1 MNIALM
7 MENSQAGKNA
17 LVLEQLQAVAAG
29 NHDAV
34 FNVGMSDEQDHHLT
48 YIHLGIMASILLNA
62 EAVDFVVTGC
72 GTGQGALMSLNIHPG
87 VVCGYCIDPADA
99 FLFAQI
105 NNGNALSL
113 PFAKGFGWGAEL
125 NVRYIFEKAFT
136 GRKGEGYPVERKE
149 PQVRNAGILNQVK
162 QAVIKDNYLDT
173 LRAIDPELVKTAVS
187 GPRFRN
193 ACSPTAKSRKLWRL
207 SKNCWPAPDVLQVA
221 EYRPPVLPTACCL
234 TQLR

>member
-17 LVLEQLQAVAAG
+17 LVLTQLEAVAAD
-29 NHDAV
+29 NNDAV
-34 FNVGMSDEQDHHLT
+34 FNVGMQDDQDHHLT

-62 EAVDFVVTGC
+62 SAVEFVVTGC

-136 GRKGEGYPVERKE
+136 GRKGEGYPLDRKE

-162 QAVIKDNYLDT
+162 SAVMKENYLDT
-173 LRAIDPELVKTAVS
+173 LRAIDPELVKTAV
-187 GPRFRN
+187 GGERFQ
-193 ACSPTAKSRKLWRL
+193 K
-207 SKNCWPAPDVLQVA
+207 
-221 EYRPPVLPTACCL
+221 CL
-234 TQLR
+234 FEQGKDQEIIAWVKQLLGR

>member
-7 MENSQAGKNA
+7 MENSQAAKNA

-29 NHDAV
+29 NNDAV

-62 EAVDFVVTGC
+62 KAVDFVVTGC

-113 PFAKGFGWGAEL
+113 PFAKGFGWGTEL

-162 QAVIKDNYLDT
+162 SAVIKDNYLDT
-173 LRAIDPELVKTAVS
+173 LKAIDPELVKTAV
-187 GPRFRN
+187 GGQRFQQCLFEQGKN
-193 ACSPTAKSRKLWRL
+193 QEIIAFVKSIL
-207 SKNCWPAPDVLQVA
+207 N
-221 EYRPPVLPTACCL
+221 
-234 TQLR
+234 

>member
-87 VVCGYCIDPADA
+87 VVCGYCIESCGCFP
-99 FLFAQI
+99 
-105 NNGNALSL
+105 
-113 PFAKGFGWGAEL
+113 
-125 NVRYIFEKAFT
+125 VRSDQQ
-136 GRKGEGYPVERKE
+136 R
-149 PQVRNAGILNQVK
+149 
-162 QAVIKDNYLDT
+162 
-173 LRAIDPELVKTAVS
+173 
-187 GPRFRN
+187 
-193 ACSPTAKSRKLWRL
+193 
-207 SKNCWPAPDVLQVA
+207 
-221 EYRPPVLPTACCL
+221 
-234 TQLR
+234 